1 MKLLVQKFGGTS
13 VATREARE
21 LVCKKIQMAQKEG
34 WSVVAVISAMGRK
47 GEPYATDTLL
57 ELFSEGKTLPC
68 SREQDAIY
76 ACGEM
81 ISGAL
86 VANELQAQKV
96 KCVFLNGEQAGI
108 ITNARY
114 SDADILNIRRDAILE
129 WLKSGYV
136 VLVAGGQGATEQGAF
151 TSIGRGGGDTTACA
165 IGYYLSAEEVRIYT
179 DVDGIFTADPRIVKQ
194 SYPISNMDY
203 EQCLRMARCG
213 AKVIHPKAVAYSQM
227 GGRNVLSVRSTFTD
241 EPGTRI
247 GTYESSSIGVTA
259 LRSRGYFRCEISE
272 KSLWFP
278 YLSQADISAEYGGFW
293 HGIWNTEGGN
303 AIKPPEGTEIRDVI
317 FAIAPQGVELS
328 GEVEGRWPLAE
339 EIFKIDERCMAIIA
353 KPDHYEELINQIHDD
368 LCIAGCRDRKVLCPM

>member
-13 VATREARE
+13 VATRESRE
-21 LVCKKIQMAQKEG
+21 LVCEKIRMAQKEG

-57 ELFSEGKTLPC
+57 ELFSDGKPLPC

-86 VANELQAQKV
+86 IANELQAKRV
-96 KCVFLNGEQAGI
+96 RCVFLNGEQAGI

-114 SDADILNIRRDAILE
+114 SDADILDIRRDAILG
-129 WLKSGYV
+129 WLKKGYV
-136 VLVAGGQGATEQGAF
+136 VLVAGGQGATEQGDF

-165 IGYYLSAEEVRIYT
+165 IGYYLYAEEVRIYT
-179 DVDGIFTADPRIVKQ
+179 DVDGIFTADPRIVKRA
-194 SYPISNMDY
+194 YPITDMDY

-213 AKVIHPKAVAYSQM
+213 AKVIHPKAAAYSQM

-247 GTYESSSIGVTA
+247 GTYESGCVGVTA
-259 LRSRGYFRCEISE
+259 LRNQRYLRCEASE
-272 KSLWFP
+272 KSLWYP
-278 YLSQADISAEYGGFW
+278 YLKQADILVEDGGFW
-293 HGIWNTEGGN
+293 HGIWR
-303 AIKPPEGTEIRDVI
+303 ADRADSLKLPEEAVIRDVI
-317 FAIAPQGVELS
+317 FAIGSRGAKLPEKA
-328 GEVEGRWPLAE
+328 ECNWPLAE
-339 EIFKIDERCMAIIA
+339 EKFKTDELCMAVIV
-353 KPDHYEELINQIHDD
+353 KPEHYAELINQIHDD
-368 LCIAGCRDRKVLCPM
+368 LCITNAD